1 MKALGFDTGHSET
14 PIVPIMCGDSK
25 TAKGLADFVWREGIY
40 VLPIV
45 FPMVARGK
53 ARIRVQLC
61 TEHTEDQLDKAIE
74 AFKKGGKKL
83 GLI

>member
-1 MKALGFDTGHSET
+1 
-14 PIVPIMCGDSK
+14 MCGDSK
-25 TAKGLADFVWREGIY
+25 TAKGLADYVWQEGIY

-61 TEHTEDQLDKAIE
+61 TEHTEDQLDTAIE
-74 AFKKGGKKL
+74 AFKKGGTKL

>member
-1 MKALGFDTGHSET
+1 MSLDK
-14 PIVPIMCGDSK
+14 V
-25 TAKGLADFVWREGIY
+25 FVWEEGIY

-45 FPMVARGK
+45 YPIVARGK

-61 TEHTEDQLDKAIE
+61 SEHTEEHLDKAIE
-74 AFKKGGKKL
+74 AFKQGGGKL